1 MTSTRLFLF
10 LGVLGA
16 VLVAAG
22 GIAYSISGGMG
33 MIPLALIWAGLLG
46 LLLFFYVNFS
56 AIRGFIAK
64 RSTRQGVNTAFMI
77 VVFLAIMGMV
87 AAMSVRYKA
96 RFDLTETGRYSLSPQ
111 TVNILKSL
119 DRDVEA
125 IAFYRSDERTR
136 QAMYDLLTEY
146 SYHSPRFRFWFVDPD
161 KKPLKA
167 AKYEVTSYRTTLIRS
182 GDNQEVV
189 GMETEGKVTT
199 ALIRVLTDEVKTIY
213 FLTGHGEKPI
223 EDTDRAGFAMAREA
237 IEKENYRVREL
248 LLVSEE
254 RVPADA
260 AALVIG
266 GPRKDLLPG
275 ELEKIAAYN
284 ERNGNVLFLLD
295 PGPTP
300 RLTEFLQGYGFEVG
314 HDIVVDKASSMIG
327 ANYLF
332 PVVMDYNRQHMI
344 SRDFSLVTFFPVAR
358 SVRVVEDPAKG
369 AYNLAKTGASSWAM
383 TEGQID
389 EDNVEFDPNKDERGP
404 INLASVAVTANGKVV
419 VNQAPTGAA
428 GADEIKRWG
437 KIAVFGDSDFAS
449 NAHLALMGNKDLF
462 LNTLNWL
469 TEETALISVRSK
481 DTGPTPLTLTEMQ
494 GRIAF
499 WLSVIIGPSLAVAI
513 GVGVIARR
521 RMDS

>member
-1 MTSTRLFLF
+1 MTGARLFSA
-10 LGVLGA
+10 LGLLGA

-33 MIPLALIWAGLLG
+33 TIPLALIWTGLLG

-64 RSTRQGVNTAFMI
+64 RSTRHGANMVFMI
-77 VVFLAIMGMV
+77 AAFLAIMGMV

-111 TVNILKSL
+111 TVKILKSL

-146 SYHSPRFRFWFVDPD
+146 SYQSPRFRFWFVDPD
-161 KKPLKA
+161 KKPLEA

-182 GDNQEVV
+182 GGNREVV

-199 ALIRVLTDEVKTIY
+199 ALIRALTDEVKTVY
-213 FLTGHGEKPI
+213 FVTGHGEKGI
-223 EDTDRAGFAMAREA
+223 EDSDRAGFAMAKEA
-237 IEKENYRVREL
+237 IEKENYQVREL
-248 LLVSEE
+248 LLVGEE

-260 AALVIG
+260 AAVVIG
-266 GPRKDLLPG
+266 GPGKDLLPG
-275 ELEKIAAYN
+275 ELEKIGAYI
-284 ERNGNVLFLLD
+284 EGNGNVLFMLD

-300 RLTEFLQGYGFEVG
+300 GLGAFLKGYGFEIG
-314 HDIVVDKASSMIG
+314 RDIVVDKGSRMIG

-332 PVVMDYNRQHMI
+332 PVVMDYNPKHLI
-344 SRDFSLVTFFPVAR
+344 SRDFGLVTFFPVAR
-358 SVRVVEDPAKG
+358 SVRIAEDPAKG
-369 AYNLAKTGASSWAM
+369 AYNLAKTGTNSWAM

-389 EDNVEFDPNKDERGP
+389 EDNVEFNPDKDERGP
-404 INLASVAVTANGKVV
+404 INLVSVAVTADGKVEAA
-419 VNQAPTGAA
+419 QPSIDGA
-428 GADEIKRWG
+428 GTNGVRRWG

-449 NAHLALMGNKDLF
+449 NAHFGLMGNKDFF

-469 TEETALISVRSK
+469 TEETALIAVRSK
-481 DTGPTPLTLTEMQ
+481 ESGPTPLALTETQ

-499 WLSVIIGPSLAVAI
+499 WLSVIVAPSLAVAI

-521 RMDS
+521 RRDS